1 MAARDWVVE
10 RIKRVY
16 ERYGF
21 VQIDT
26 PVLEHLDTL
35 LGTGGEETNKELFRL
50 ESPEEEPVAMRFD
63 LTVPFARILAQY
75 RSGALYE
82 IELLLSN
89 GERLAV
95 EGETMESVW
104 RLLRAASDGHCP
116 QVFVHKDSAQRPQPT
131 EPMQHPDIEATS
143 TTQADEQPV
152 AEPVAAQ
159 AQPTVNV
166 GNPPLKGPRR

>member
-1 MAARDWVVE
+1 MPQLDKFIQFQQKSDNGKTS
-10 RIKRVY
+10 RIRVKAS
-16 ERYGF
+16 E
-21 VQIDT
+21 I
-26 PVLEHLDTL
+26 
-35 LGTGGEETNKELFRL
+35 
-50 ESPEEEPVAMRFD
+50 VA
-63 LTVPFARILAQY
+63 VSEGRILAQY

-95 EGETMESVW
+95 EGETVESVW